1 MNLWV
6 YLVISLLI
14 ITKLMDVLSTI
25 IRTEHPQIETNPL
38 ARKMMTKIGIKTTAW
53 IVFGIVVLVVLL
65 MGRIALEGEDFF
77 QIFFLVFGLVLSVI
91 QFAVAHNN
99 WTRRTN
105 FITRLVLMYH
115 RKIYSM
121 FRRS

>member
-1 MNLWV
+1 
-6 YLVISLLI
+6 
-14 ITKLMDVLSTI
+14 MDVLSTI

>member
-25 IRTEHPQIETNPL
+25 KRIEHSQIETNPL